1 MNDFSGGPKIA
12 VITATYNSES
22 VLPGLI
28 STLIAQSDRDFE
40 WIVRDGESIDATV
53 SLVRAAGEAGLRV
66 NCVSEP
72 DFGIYDALN
81 RGIRDARGATHYL
94 VAGSDDLFDADAI
107 RRYKNALLETEAPFV
122 VANIRSVS
130 QVIRPKGGSLLL
142 NKQWSFLAGH
152 SLGVLIAKDMH
163 EKYGY
168 YSKKYP
174 IAADQLFLERAYL
187 QGEVFHYMNFVA
199 GTFGTEGISST
210 DVLGSLCESLRIHI
224 ELTGNVVLNLGVFI
238 LRVLK
243 NLHRLR

>member
-1 MNDFSGGPKIA
+1 MNDFSEGKTIA

-22 VLPGLI
+22 VLPELI
-28 STLIAQSDRDFE
+28 ASLIAQSDQDFE
-40 WIVRDGESIDATV
+40 WIVRDGGSIDATA
-53 SLVRAAGEAGLRV
+53 SLVRAAGEAGLKV
-66 NCVSEP
+66 SWFSEP

-81 RGIRDARGATHYL
+81 RGIRDARATHYL
-94 VAGSDDLFDADAI
+94 VAGSDDRFDADAI
-107 RRYKNALLETEAPFV
+107 QRYKSALLEAEAPFV
-122 VANIRSVS
+122 VANIRSGS

-174 IAADQLFLERAYL
+174 IAADQLFLEKAYL
-187 QGEVFHYMNFVA
+187 QGEVFYYTDFVA